1 MVLYWENAFA
11 TSFDIELSDD
21 GDTYRLLQS
30 LTNNKAGKQTID
42 LRENG
47 EPVETRFVRLLC
59 KTRNTGYGSSLW
71 EWELY
76 GTARCDADAPS
87 SVTNIK
93 SSNLQIFKFI
103 SNGEIYIFRN
113 GAVYTVDG
121 AHCVL
126 PQD

>member
-1 MVLYWENAFA
+1 MMKRHILLIFLSLLLGRVGVGFLFA
-11 TSFDIELSDD
+11 
-21 GDTYRLLQS
+21 
-30 LTNNKAGKQTID
+30 QT
-42 LRENG
+42 
-47 EPVETRFVRLLC
+47 PVSV
-59 KTRNTGYGSSLW
+59 GSGSSLW
-71 EWELY
+71 ELELY

-93 SSNLQIFKFI
+93 SSNFRIFKFI